1 MVVDGA
7 IGMIANNSQI
17 SNELPLGR
25 YFTNS
30 AFDASTNN

>member
-1 MVVDGA
+1 MVVDGT
-7 IGMIANNSQI
+7 IGTIANNSKT